1 MQPKQK
7 LPKQQKKHLS
17 LGSNKVKQTRENEV
31 FITVKIRVYKI
42 YNYDNSLM
50 CQPVHKLSQ
59 NQEAETSFLSSK
71 VCTGNWAQ
79 GCCHIHCTQVQKIHS
94 RQNSGPTTTT
104 PNPRRIATCQLCNY
118 QYGKKVWKK
127 TLLANPGT
135 FSLSNHGWLLRVQ
148 VLWLQQ

>member
-31 FITVKIRVYKI
+31 FITVKIRVYKM

-79 GCCHIHCTQVQKIHS
+79 GCCHIHCTQVPKIHS
-94 RQNSGPTTTT
+94 RQNSAPTTTT
-104 PNPRRIATCQLCNY
+104 PTHDELQCQLCNY
-118 QYGKKVWKK
+118 QYGKKYGKK
-127 TLLANPGT
+127 LYLPILAHFLYLIMDG
-135 FSLSNHGWLLRVQ
+135 F
-148 VLWLQQ
+148 